1 MRNSRKNRRTG
12 TGRDTMLQHVDNV
25 WFTLIELLV
34 VIAIIAILAALLL
47 PALSKAKEMAK
58 STSCSNNLKSLGL
71 AYNEYAMDN
80 NDYLLAGRSV
90 PISTTSY
97 QSYRELSPVDLIYPD
112 KIQDYLGVKI
122 VKSDGTPAPGSNLWA
137 DSIKYGNHA
146 FKCPSLD
153 SGIAKSTEV
162 HYGMPYYGYL
172 GTYEHSG
179 SPFIYR
185 LGQINNTSKKIIF
198 MDSIS
203 TDGTTGAY
211 SVDNW
216 YDASKS
222 TGSKKFDFGRHA
234 GLNPLTL
241 PYTSPKG
248 RANMAFAD
256 GHVDNMTPNIL
267 FAHVLKGGTNYW
279 YADPYFSAKP

>member
-1 MRNSRKNRRTG
+1 
-12 TGRDTMLQHVDNV
+12 
-25 WFTLIELLV
+25 
-34 VIAIIAILAALLL
+34 
-47 PALSKAKEMAK
+47 LSSSDK
-58 STSCSNNLKSLGL
+58 
-71 AYNEYAMDN
+71 
-80 NDYLLAGRSV
+80 
-90 PISTTSY
+90 
-97 QSYRELSPVDLIYPD
+97 IYPD
-112 KIQDYLGVKI
+112 KIQRYLGVKI
-122 VKSDGTPAPGSNLWA
+122 VKSDGTPAPGSNLCA

-203 TDGTTGAY
+203 TDGKIGNY
-211 SVDNW
+211 SVNNW
-216 YDASKS
+216 FSAGVS
-222 TGSKKFDFGRHA
+222 TGSKSFDFGRHA
-234 GLNPLTL
+234 GLNPLSI
-241 PYTSPKG
+241 PYASTKG

-256 GHVDNMTPNIL
+256 GHVDNMTPNKL
-267 FAHVLKGGTNYW
+267 FAHVLKGGTW
-279 YADPYFSAKP
+279 YADPYFSVKP